1 MRLLWAEAI
10 DDMRTA
16 MVIDTQQ
23 GSLLGG
29 VVLMMNFEMQFGRPR
44 ANRGID
50 GILRVEIIDDARTKM
65 ELMWE
70 WYRVVDS
77 ADAFRRS
84 REWEK
89 RLSAPLKQIEHA
101 PIQPSD

>member
-16 MVIDTQQ
+16 IVIDTQY
-23 GSLLGG
+23 GSLIGG
-29 VVLMMNFEMQFGRPR
+29 VAFMAEFQMDFGYDRMRFSIHGAPFNEFV
-44 ANRGID
+44 A
-50 GILRVEIIDDARTKM
+50 DARMK
-65 ELMWE
+65 LDFVWE

-77 ADAFRRS
+77 ADGFRRS

-89 RLSAPLKQIEHA
+89 RLEAPLKQIEDKTGRR
-101 PIQPSD
+101 P